1 MRRVIVILLRKFGIA
16 FTSLMFNKNPE
27 FQMAVA
33 LLIMFAAYALQVGG
47 REPRVACHL
56 GYVRA
61 RNAVEFWGKRGVA
74 HNVLVRLHVLPL
86 SAFPWRLCCRA

>member
-1 MRRVIVILLRKFGIA
+1 MCRVIVILLRKFGIA

-47 REPRVACHL
+47 A
-56 GYVRA
+56 
-61 RNAVEFWGKRGVA
+61 
-74 HNVLVRLHVLPL
+74 
-86 SAFPWRLCCRA
+86 